1 MEYNSPMTSA
11 PRLPRT
17 FFARPTLTVARQLLG
32 QRLVRMENNGERLS
46 GLIVEAEA
54 YIGSQDLGCHAKA
67 GRTARNAVMWGP
79 PGHAYVYFTY
89 GMHWMLN
96 MVTETDGFPAAVLIR
111 GLIPID
117 GITVMRKR
125 RGRMPLADG
134 PAKLCQAMA
143 IDRSLDGH
151 DLCVPQAQV
160 FIEARPQVHDSLV
173 TTSPRVGLN
182 TVPEPWKTKPWRFLV
197 DQQHHQKLIKEESV
211 DEIVGR

>member
-1 MEYNSPMTSA
+1 MDYNSPMTST
-11 PRLPRT
+11 PRLPRA

-32 QRLVRMENNGERLS
+32 QRLVRLESNGERVS

-54 YIGSQDLGCHAKA
+54 YISSQDLGCHAKA
-67 GRTARNAVMWGP
+67 GRTARNAAMWGP

-96 MVTETDGFPAAVLIR
+96 MVTEADGFPAAVLIR
-111 GLIPID
+111 GLFPIE
-117 GITVMRKR
+117 GIAAMRNR
-125 RGRMPLADG
+125 RGRLPLADG
-134 PAKLCQAMA
+134 PAKLCQALG

-151 DLCVPQAQV
+151 DLCVPHAQV
-160 FIEARPQVHDSLV
+160 FIEAQPQVHDPFV

-182 TVPEPWKTKPWRFLV
+182 TVPEPWKSKPWRFLV
-197 DQQHHQKLIKEESV
+197 RRQHQQKLFKEESV